1 MFSECVMPCSVE
13 IAMRV
18 MALLFKS
25 VWLGVGKPII
35 VAAAVIMQRS
45 LELFLT
51 DNMLKKQV
59 EQNGK
64 VGFCHA
70 PKLHRLI
77 DKTFGGLTSSC
88 RLFVEKILNICFEGN
103 KRRYLSVG

>member
-1 MFSECVMPCSVE
+1 MPCSVE
-13 IAMRV
+13 IAMSV

-25 VWLGVGKPII
+25 VRLGVGKPII
-35 VAAAVIMQRS
+35 VAAVVIMQGS

-64 VGFCHA
+64 AGF
-70 PKLHRLI
+70 
-77 DKTFGGLTSSC
+77 FSC
-88 RLFVEKILNICFEGN
+88 PNTPSIN
-103 KRRYLSVG
+103 